1 MVSSE
6 QKKILQCIFELLIL
20 IVCFTHESTFNFQF
34 LTDHW
39 SSFAKIIYI
48 PQTATK
54 DVKDEMKIKLHM
66 DGDVN
71 GCKFKIEG
79 NGQGRPYE

>member
-1 MVSSE
+1 MFV
-6 QKKILQCIFELLIL
+6 LLTTQL
-20 IVCFTHESTFNFQF
+20 YFQF
-34 LTDHW
+34 LRDHW

-48 PQTATK
+48 PQTASK

-71 GCKFKIEG
+71 GCKFKIEMDKEG
-79 NGQGRPYE
+79 LTSKYKKLNHWKHASDLIASN